1 MTASIVRPLRLLSA
15 FFATILVMTAFGTQA
30 QEVVELRIGSSVPK
44 SDQLSV
50 SLDKFAELLAAKS
63 NGKVV
68 GRVFYQSL
76 GAEHQLLQGA
86 QAGSLDIGMI
96 SNGNAGRFTS
106 AYFVLDLPFLFKRY
120 EDMLDFLNSPLGREA
135 TAVFEKDTELKH
147 LYVISFGSG
156 RDIQTRSKKLK
167 TPDDI
172 KGLKIRTISTPV
184 EFAIYKAWGAN
195 PTPVDWGQTYTALQQ
210 GVVEGMQSN
219 IGPVWSGKFDEVV
232 KHNIRLNYTSSF
244 VEVFM
249 NAKKFASLSEQN
261 RKAVMDAA
269 QEAEAWTRKYSA
281 EQVESYL
288 SDLKKRGMEI
298 YYPTPAEYA
307 QWTSIRDK
315 VWQEVAEQ
323 QKGKVNIELANK
335 IHASQK

>member
-1 MTASIVRPLRLLSA
+1 MNRSNAAVLLSGMLLLGA
-15 FFATILVMTAFGTQA
+15 SAVKA
-30 QEVVELRIGSSVPK
+30 QESELRIGSSVPK
-44 SDQLSV
+44 VDQLSV
-50 SLDKFAELLAAKS
+50 SLDKFAELVNAKTG
-63 NGKVV
+63 GKLNP
-68 GRVFYQSL
+68 RVFYQSL
-76 GAEHQLLQGA
+76 GIEQQLLQGA

-135 TAVFEKDTELKH
+135 TSVFEKDTGLAH
-147 LYVISFGSG
+147 LYLISFGSG
-156 RDIQTRSKKLK
+156 RDIQTRNKKLK

-210 GVVEGMQSN
+210 GVVDGMQSN

-244 VEVFM
+244 VQVFM
-249 NAKKFASLSEQN
+249 NPKKLASLSEPN
-261 RKAVMDAA
+261 RKAVLEAA
-269 QEAEAWTRKYSA
+269 REAETWTRKYSA
-281 EQVESYL
+281 DQVEGYL
-288 SDLKKRGMEI
+288 ADLKKRGMEI
-298 YYPTPAEYA
+298 YYPTAAEYA
-307 QWTSIRDK
+307 QWTSIREK
-315 VWQEVAEQ
+315 VWKEVAEQ
-323 QKGKVNIELANK
+323 QKGKINIELANK
-335 IHASQK
+335 IFAAQK

>member
-1 MTASIVRPLRLLSA
+1 MNRSIVTIRRLLSA
-15 FFATILVMTAFGTQA
+15 LLATTLAMASTATQA
-30 QEVVELRIGSSVPK
+30 QEAVELRIGSSVPK
-44 SDQLSV
+44 ADQLSV
-50 SLDKFAELLAAKS
+50 SLDKFAELVAAKS
-63 NGKVV
+63 NGKITA
-68 GRVFYQSL
+68 RVFYQSL
-76 GAEHQLLQGA
+76 GAEQQLLQGA

-120 EDMLDFLNSPLGREA
+120 EDMLDFLNSPLGQEA
-135 TAVFEKDTELKH
+135 TAVFEKDTELKP

-156 RDIQTRSKKLK
+156 RDIQTRNKKLR

-184 EFAIYKAWGAN
+184 EFSIYKAWGAN

-244 VEVFM
+244 VQVFM
-249 NAKKFASLSEQN
+249 NAKKFASLSEPN
-261 RKAVMDAA
+261 RKAVTDAA
-269 QEAEAWTRKYSA
+269 RETEAWTRKYSA
-281 EQVESYL
+281 EQVEGYL
-288 SDLKKRGMEI
+288 SDLKNRGMEI
-298 YYPTPAEYA
+298 YYPTPGEYA
-307 QWTSIRDK
+307 QWTSIREK

-323 QKGKVNIELANK
+323 QKGKVNIDLANK
-335 IHASQK
+335 IYASQK

>member
-1 MTASIVRPLRLLSA
+1 MNRSNVTSSGLLSA
-15 FFATILVMTAFGTQA
+15 LLACMLVMTAQA
-30 QEVVELRIGSSVPK
+30 AQGQEVVELRIGSSVPK
-44 SDQLSV
+44 ADQLSV
-50 SLDKFAELLAAKS
+50 SLDKFAELVTAKT
-63 NGKVV
+63 NGKVT

-76 GAEHQLLQGA
+76 GAEQQLLQGA

-106 AYFVLDLPFLFKRY
+106 AFFVLDLPFLFKRY
-120 EDMLDFLNSPLGREA
+120 EDMLDFLNSPLGQEA
-135 TAVFEKDTELKH
+135 TAVFERDTELKP

-156 RDIQTRSKKLK
+156 RDIQTRSKKLR

-184 EFAIYKAWGAN
+184 EFSIYKAWGAN

-244 VEVFM
+244 VQVFM

-269 QEAEAWTRKYSA
+269 REAEAWTRKYSA
-281 EQVESYL
+281 DQVEGYL
-288 SDLKKRGMEI
+288 NDLKKRGMEI

-307 QWTSIRDK
+307 QWTSIREK

-335 IHASQK
+335 IYASQK